1 MLNDTAVFHST
12 GKTAFPLLDSVLQYS
27 LTECYINKLNT
38 RTRSVKNRFVA
49 HCGKQAMV
57 FFGKLI
63 FILFRF
69 TENKGCLRLG
79 FRYRLTEDNK
89 RFFCIFSIT
98 SYPKWKPVSKI
109 TMKAYATLNH
119 EIAWSWNQNFLIPRS
134 VIALFNFISKS
145 AGKFPPYFTTKIK
158 RIFVL
163 VKNETTYVY
172 KKKN

>member
-49 HCGKQAMV
+49 YCGKQAMV

-98 SYPKWKPVSKI
+98 SYPKWKHASKMI
-109 TMKAYATLNH
+109 TQNYRALKQLIFWVNLN
-119 EIAWSWNQNFLIPRS
+119 
-134 VIALFNFISKS
+134 SKS
-145 AGKFPPYFTTKIK
+145 FFFFFFFLNLRSSYFKIWG
-158 RIFVL
+158 
-163 VKNETTYVY
+163 
-172 KKKN
+172 